1 MSEPT
6 VIFPGSFDPVTKGHL
21 DLVQRLSKTFNRIVV
36 VVAHS
41 AEKTYLFNSDE
52 RVALFKSS
60 LVEIGVQADV
70 ISWDGLIASLAE
82 KYQPA
87 ILVRGVRNMG
97 DFDNERIMAEMN
109 RRLNVKLE
117 TLFIPSDPQYTFVS
131 ASIIKEVLLNGGS
144 VNDFVP
150 KPVEEALRKKLREK

>member
-6 VIFPGSFDPVTKGHL
+6 VIFPGSFDPVTNGHL
-21 DLVQRLSKTFNRIVV
+21 DLVERLSKTFNRIVI

-41 AEKTYLFNSDE
+41 AEKTYLFDSNE

-60 LVEIGVQADV
+60 LTEIGVKADV
-70 ISWDGLIASLAE
+70 INWEGLIASFAE

-87 ILVRGVRNMG
+87 ILVRGVRNMS

-117 TLFIPSDPQYTFVS
+117 TLFMPSDSQYTFVS
-131 ASIIKEVLLNGGS
+131 ASIIKEILLNGGS
-144 VNDFVP
+144 ISEVVP
-150 KPVEEALRKKLREK
+150 KPVEEALKKKLKKQ